1 MQEEMSKKMQSPERY
16 EHISKVQVLVKREKD
31 VWNQYLGE
39 LKKII
44 ATKMKNCPHK
54 ILSDWDRH
62 FVFTGTYFYYINFKN
77 AKDAERLGQKMK
89 GYADVYT
96 LEEHCK
102 MMLDVYNEK
111 IVKMNKFL

>member
-16 EHISKVQVLVKREKD
+16 EHISKTQVLVEREND
-31 VWNQYLGE
+31 VWDQYLSE
-39 LKKII
+39 LKKVI

-54 ILSDWDRH
+54 ILADWSRH
-62 FVFTGTYFYYINFKN
+62 HIFTGHYFYYVNFKT
-77 AKDAERLGQKMK
+77 AKDAERLGKQMK

-102 MMLDVYNEK
+102 LMLDVYNKK
-111 IVKMNKFL
+111 IVNMNKFL